1 MRPRRGKANEEEKGM
16 TELPK
21 KLPMV
26 DPSKWRPASQAD
38 LDRIYGPHGLSFYSP
53 VRPRRS
59 FTDEREAPDQP
70 GIGTTA
76 SEGTH
81 E

>member
-1 MRPRRGKANEEEKGM
+1 MWPRWGKANEEENGM
-16 TELPK
+16 TEPPK
-21 KLPMV
+21 RRVL
-26 DPSKWRPASQAD
+26 DPSKWRPATQED

-59 FTDEREAPDQP
+59 STDAHEDPEQSPKPQDGDR
-70 GIGTTA
+70 
-76 SEGTH
+76 GTH

>member
-1 MRPRRGKANEEEKGM
+1 M
-16 TELPK
+16 TEPPK
-21 KLPMV
+21 RRVL
-26 DPSKWRPASQAD
+26 DPSKMRAASQAD

-59 FTDEREAPDQP
+59 LVDEHDASEQSP
-70 GIGTTA
+70 GDKTA
-76 SEGTH
+76 NEGTH